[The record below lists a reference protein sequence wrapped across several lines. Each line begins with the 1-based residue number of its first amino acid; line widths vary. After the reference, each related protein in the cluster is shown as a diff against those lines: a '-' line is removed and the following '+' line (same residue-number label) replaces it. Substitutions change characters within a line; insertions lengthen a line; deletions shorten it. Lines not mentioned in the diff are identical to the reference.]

1 MHMRQG
7 TMKIKQDMINKHAE
21 TQAKMFERDTGT
33 GDKQMTDYHRK
44 HWGQETET
52 KLEQTGH
59 ETEITQS

>member
-7 TMKIKQDMINKHAE
+7 TMKIKQDMTSKHAE
-21 TQAKMFERDTGT
+21 T
-33 GDKQMTDYHRK
+33 QMTDYHRK

>member
-7 TMKIKQDMINKHAE
+7 TMKIKQDMTNKHAE

-44 HWGQETET
+44 H
-52 KLEQTGH
+52 
-59 ETEITQS
+59 